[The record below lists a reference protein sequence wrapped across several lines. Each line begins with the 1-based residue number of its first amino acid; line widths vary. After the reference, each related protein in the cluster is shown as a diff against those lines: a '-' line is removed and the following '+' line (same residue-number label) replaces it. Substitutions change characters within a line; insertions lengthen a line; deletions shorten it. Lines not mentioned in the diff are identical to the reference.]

1 MNKPDKVLTIFC
13 DEVIEHIEVI
23 NNNLLE
29 IEKAGSFEKVKQDN
43 FKEFMRAAHTLK
55 GAARMAELHNIAKV
69 AHALES
75 IILSI
80 SNGSLPL
87 QTTVI
92 DMLFEAID
100 EIKNV
105 IDLLKN
111 TGDKYVDN
119 NLDIILKKL
128 ELFVEEENKEKVQ
141 NTNTKQKEEVKPE
154 VEKVKVEQKND
165 SEKIKKE
172 EQKKSEEKTEIK
184 TDAKGREKFPAWN
197 PNDYELVLE
206 DFLSEAEECLER
218 INTNLIKLEEEKSLE
233 ILNEIFRAA
242 HTLKG
247 NSGTV
252 NLLSVQNLTHAIENI
267 FDDLRN
273 EKYDVTQEII
283 DVLLKCMDV
292 LGEIFA
298 KIRQREI
305 IDVDVHSLID
315 LLNAIK
321 NNLLEEA
328 QSQTQTGKDDI
339 KTKLSALTATMED
352 SKDRMLKNSQKIIQ
366 KQTIRV
372 DSQKLDN
379 IMNLV
384 GELVI
389 NKISLD
395 EQLQKLNMLLLD
407 IEKNRKLMNQMKVDA
422 LVEKKSS
429 YKVLLKD
436 IKKIVTDTFLI
447 EDEANRCEAIIN
459 AIDLLFDKQLE
470 NRQVA
475 DDWMTELNDEI
486 KSISSDLNKIS
497 SISYEIM
504 QGLIDSTDQ
513 VGFITK
519 ELQNEVMKTRMVPVS
534 NIFNKFPRTV
544 RDLSHAMKKNI
555 KLEIFGE
562 ETELDKNV
570 IDKMGDPLM
579 HLIRNCIDHGIELPE
594 VRIKKGKPEQGT
606 IKLSA
611 YYRGNQ
617 VIIEVEDDGAGLD
630 SQKILKKAIE
640 KGLVSEE
647 ESSQL
652 TKKQIYNFIF
662 SPGFSTAE
670 KITDIS
676 GRGVGMDVVRDNIT
690 QLKGIVDVES
700 KEGEYTKFIIKL
712 PLTVAIIQ
720 VLLVKVTTE
729 IFAIPVFNI
738 EETLKILPDQIKKVG
753 DKDVINI
760 RGEVVSV
767 VNLRDV
773 LELNLVET
781 EPKEDNFI
789 SICVVGLADKRIGFV
804 VEELL
809 GNQEV
814 VIKNLGTYFQ
824 KIKHISGATIL
835 GSGKIILILDI
846 PALINTTCEGEY
858 SVSSFRF
865 AQPVEEISE
874 ERIKEEIKEQP
885 KEEQKEIIKE
895 EKSQGQRKIL
905 IVEDSKSIRTIIRT
919 FLEEANYI
927 VEEAVDGYDGLQ
939 KAKEKQFDVIC
950 TDITM
955 PRMDGYT
962 LTKNL
967 RKMENYKL
975 KPIIII
981 SSHDREVDKLKGF
994 EAGADDYI
1002 LKPLDKEYFLDHI
1015 KKFLNK

>member
-1 MNKPDKVLTIFC
+1 MNNPDKVLTIFC

-29 IEKAGSFEKVKQDN
+29 IEKAKVIEKVNQDN

-55 GAARMAELHNIAKV
+55 GAARMAELHNMAKV

-75 IILSI
+75 IVLAI

-100 EIKNV
+100 EIKNI

-111 TGDKYVDN
+111 SGDKSVDN

-128 ELFVEEENKEKVQ
+128 ELFVEEEKKEKAPDTQIKNTARKEETKTIVENTEKKEAPKKVPEKINKE
-141 NTNTKQKEEVKPE
+141 EE
-154 VEKVKVEQKND
+154 
-165 SEKIKKE
+165 KKE
-172 EQKKSEEKTEIK
+172 I
-184 TDAKGREKFPAWN
+184 DAKGREKFPAWN

-218 INTNLIKLEEEKSLE
+218 INTNLIKLEEEKSIE

-273 EKYDVTQEII
+273 EKYEVTQDII

-292 LGEIFA
+292 LGEIFT

-305 IDVDVHSLID
+305 IDIDVHSLID

-328 QSQTQTGKDDI
+328 QAAQMRENKDDI
-339 KTKLSALTATMED
+339 KSKLSALSATMED
-352 SKDRMLKNSQKIIQ
+352 SKDKILKNSQKIIQ

-407 IEKNRKLMNQMKVDA
+407 IEKNRKLMNQMKIDA
-422 LVEKKSS
+422 LIDKKSS
-429 YKVLLKD
+429 YKSLLKD

-459 AIDLLFDKQLE
+459 AIDLLFEKQLE

-640 KGLVSEE
+640 KGLVTEE
-647 ESSQL
+647 ESVQL

-773 LELNLVET
+773 LELNLIET

-814 VIKNLGTYFQ
+814 VIKNLGSYFQ

-846 PALINTTCEGEY
+846 PALINTSCEGEY
-858 SVSSFRF
+858 SISSFKF
-865 AQPVEEISE
+865 VQQIEETIAE
-874 ERIKEEIKEQP
+874 KPKEEIKEQK
-885 KEEQKEIIKE
+885 KEEQKEILKE
-895 EKSQGQRKIL
+895 DKIQTQKKIL
-905 IVEDSKSIRTIIRT
+905 IVEDSKSIRTIIRS

-939 KAKEKQFDVIC
+939 KAKEKQYDIIC

-967 RKMENYKL
+967 RKIENYKL